1 MINYDI
7 NVRLNKDGIKQ
18 DIEDINKE
26 IEKLQKTEIGIK
38 TVVEQPK
45 NVKPKK
51 KISVNANFIDDK
63 LIDEIKE
70 NLEKGYVDANQKL
83 VSELDDI
90 FDGKKLTQS
99 KADKAM
105 RVLQKA
111 WVREKSDRHGKYD
124 HLLED
129 TIERIED
136 LNDYY
141 YKQDEETYKIIQEMV
156 NSIKTINSKKSIK
169 KGSSLDSFRNF
180 DFSTVSEVKAIS
192 KSKLKEFKKAI
203 ASAKDISDEDIDLIT
218 PEFKTAANDF
228 KTSISGFKN
237 KTKAFTNYFN
247 TMSEL
252 LDEFGSTNITEVG
265 FNGREI
271 TRGTN
276 RNVTISNARKGID
289 FHTHPW
295 KGFDNLAPSKQ
306 DIDHY
311 MGFISDDIRKY
322 NKAFLKEAYIGQKD
336 RLLKFD
342 FSNINWNKISP
353 EKLQS
358 ELVEELAKAYEKNHG
373 IVSRNA
379 RGEVEDW
386 TVLKEYATKTAE
398 DAQNALNKV
407 LSKYG
412 GEARTATRDNFG
424 NFIDDK
430 TGQIWKANEEI
441 NEAIRDSS
449 IKNLDSSEVMSKA
462 ATVISD
468 AADKIYDAAEKL
480 SGKNNTSTVRDVNYD
495 DYGEE
500 NNYDNNNQ
508 GYIEALYLRDN
519 YNKEIEGLKNKLH
532 ETWAEFTSISSD
544 IGKVSKQWYKE
555 TDEKAQNNILK
566 ENSELLGI
574 PQDELMKLIER
585 YNILYN
591 RIKSYDYELA
601 NAINVKKDTTIN
613 GLNYTDL
620 FDYNEVIERINVL
633 SGMLREA
640 SSDQYNELHDQ
651 MVSLISLKKILEAE
665 SLEKQL
671 DIKSIQEEYD
681 SIKYKRDKEGVEN
694 ERRNELLQSRKD
706 ALSSI
711 LNLVKDKDK
720 HAYMFLAFNGPESY
734 KNFDESNKEKY
745 KNSLVTNAEEDPANV
760 VEKMIEAFNTTFF
773 KEINNKVKGA
783 KKIVK
788 PIEDKSVTES
798 NEESQDKVVEAV
810 NKVNETV
817 KEETEKSIESER
829 ASTEKVVDQK
839 VSDDTSNGKVF
850 QDLAETKEATVEAKE
865 ETKVNTSQLEENT
878 KAVENLSEKVVQ
890 TIEQPKPVQTEP
902 VQSEIKTQ
910 EDNSKSLEKN
920 TKAVQKNTKSNTDTK
935 NNLNNK
941 VFYPAAPGAQ
951 YRGTRIIKPE
961 DEHTIKGHGP
971 FISNE
976 KAIAKALQ
984 SVVGEIPNDKL
995 RELRDKYYNTSDEK
1009 ERKELIKKYTHDY
1022 LYDGE
1027 IRKLMSNRSSI
1038 REEFKSMWAE
1048 AQASGEG
1055 EPALYDDFQK
1065 ANAEFKE
1072 VTNTL
1077 RSVVN
1082 TARDNLE
1089 RLVTR
1094 NANEENLERVLTKID
1109 SAIVQIENE
1118 YKRRGKNPEVNEQLK
1133 ELRER
1138 KSWIEQ
1144 AISGADV
1151 KTPLQLE
1158 YEKALEEDQKKL
1170 DELEKKRSSKT
1181 YLRGLKGLEREE
1193 QRKADDEALIELRN
1207 SVNTYTKGIE
1217 EQKKLV
1223 ADFIQSAAKSEVHQT
1238 NDFSTNALDKINHS
1252 IVRTAEQD
1260 IEYLLSQGIYAAKPF
1275 SEKDN
1280 AQQMFEYL
1288 QGEIP
1293 RIRELFK
1300 IAGKSPADS
1309 PVWMNDILGT
1319 LNTLQKFF
1327 DKVNLNKEEQH
1338 TIDTILKNK
1347 GDARRERELQ
1357 GIQEEYTKTSK
1368 YTNTKYYKDT
1378 FKRNTE
1384 ELADLQRRIDAVNAD
1399 MNLIRDKEKEALATI
1414 SNYDARISELNKEKS
1429 LEKNEKRLAEIDK
1442 ELLEI
1447 YEKRN
1452 GKNGQEPLREKYR
1465 IQITEKE
1472 EEYNKLLKDR
1482 NKLEKRT
1489 YKTQNR
1495 LKYLKDRIDIL
1506 NAPRK
1511 ITDDRTSYYNWS
1523 VWGERSKAQNDR
1535 ILAIEKELEA
1545 LYNEKNRNE
1554 PLIEQL
1560 ERRKNSLLLFK
1571 NTVFTDEFDPEKAAK
1586 MLKDN
1591 FDITLN
1597 NVGDIHEM
1605 FDKISEEYD
1614 AKFEEWEQV
1623 EAKARSFLPDEYK
1636 TPQSFA
1642 QRHDVLRAFFGVD
1655 NEDGRKY
1662 LNSIILNSGKDTSEL
1677 SDKEK
1682 RSLLLNALAAPLD
1695 RIRPGMSEKE
1705 KYDMLLHERDYLGV
1719 HRQFRNFK
1727 KDKNAFQSINQHN
1740 PANLIPLEETTN
1752 AQDYYATLSRK
1763 MMSLIERLL
1772 DDAAER
1778 HNIQREYVS
1787 EVDKKGNPTGMYEAY
1802 ENGVKVGVVSY
1813 DDIVSRYKKPE
1824 ESIDPVSAKEL
1835 EVVDNEVKLN
1845 EEHQK
1850 QLKEINEAT
1859 EEEKKKIYD
1868 QIDSIDKQ
1876 IAEQE
1881 ELLKNGGL
1889 ESLANVNESRA
1900 LNTMDS
1906 SAGIDVRKN
1915 ESNYN
1920 ELNNSMKSLLSYIG
1934 IFSEDVDK
1942 ISAEEGYW
1950 KLFDFINMDDDSR
1963 KKILLENSKEEKITL
1978 ATGNEKKLEKVINET
1993 NRAVI
1998 KQAREVMAEY
2008 ENVAAANNVYSNLQE
2023 KAAKAELQ
2031 IIENNKRIEKISDD
2045 LYESIPKKERTKFG
2059 NKEEFAKKLSEAR
2072 KRQGIDENY
2081 QDEYVSRIRTL
2092 KRKDKD
2098 PLLKELGELESSNQ
2112 QLEEFIRKVKNQK
2125 IENIYDYTQSAS
2137 RGRLTVE
2144 PDQSLT
2150 GLSGKEYKK
2159 ALKKKDE
2166 NEVKKLVLS
2175 SLQNTRSVLT
2185 GIDKEYQ
2192 EEKSKTP
2199 EVIQEHIAN
2208 LKAEREQLVATV
2220 DGGFVEINEKANE
2233 QIAKADAH
2241 LEAALEREAER
2252 KKKAAEESVK
2262 IAEEEAEEKKE
2273 VEEESKKETV
2283 RKKKIK
2289 IDEDQE
2295 ASAEGGSSGSGNT
2308 TISGGQIIIQ
2318 NPPYVEIDHTNE
2330 TDVLETDSV
2339 VLNANTVTTNG
2350 EVVNNK
2356 GSDEDHNRRPISH
2369 EEAGAFIATLSN
2381 YIAANG
2387 DRDNKTSG
2395 LLKLRKRALA
2405 FDSKEENRAN
2415 LKEWNDMHDTFENL
2429 KSLMRRNTTQDK
2441 LSDQM
2446 TKLVVKMI
2454 EKNVS
2459 GNKKGLSSNEKK
2471 LSTMLD
2477 NYFRAQ
2483 YPEYNDTPEWNPD
2496 LEEYVFDENKYPDI
2510 TSEDKEKLTKLW
2522 EEADR
2527 KRYEV
2532 QEEIWQQGYAIFA
2545 EQKIKELEEKTGRLK
2560 DIIQKNIDKGMPF
2573 TSEYLDSVNG
2583 TKDNPGTLSNSD
2595 EAISKLNSI
2604 ISGEFTG
2611 NVAEKVLKEV
2621 NGTIDEIE
2629 SQINKASDT
2638 NNHIKDVSTDDIT
2651 KRIEDLKTKMYQAL
2665 RDAAGTD
2672 AEGAVYKYVINDMEP
2687 HINDLEAFK
2696 GLSNRSPQD
2705 YQKYVDRG
2713 NEISNTLKYIK
2724 EVNDMYS
2731 DTLKLRRQI
2740 AEAKFDGDA
2749 DQDYIIGLEKR
2760 LEKLKNSIRHMA
2772 STNGLDM
2779 NFVESLLG
2787 THDEYEDYADQLSRN
2802 LGKMMKNI
2810 RDAMVR
2816 RRAQGFGY
2824 TEAFDEQ
2831 VKSEDKIVKKLIH
2844 DLLTIADAGD
2854 QAGDILRQ
2862 ATNEV
2867 DKLSDIFK
2875 GTQSTYNYTVKGTQ
2889 LSNLLARAR
2898 EVKANTRGFGV
2909 SSEDKDTIARIV
2921 EELEQLQKLAPNAED
2936 EVKGLDKIKFDNF
2949 AIQIDNIK
2957 QKYQELGKYGADM
2970 FTRIG
2975 KSLKAQMSAQIA
2987 RYFSLYD
2994 IIRYVR
3000 TGVNTIKELD
3010 TAMVELRKVT
3020 DGTAKEYE
3028 EFGKTI
3034 RATAVEIAST
3044 NSNLIQSAA
3053 DWARLGYSIKEATEL
3068 AKDAQIFVNVGDG
3081 VDIKGATDMMI
3092 TAMKAF
3098 NIEAEE
3104 ALSIVD
3110 KYNEIGNNYALS
3122 ATDIGDAMQRSASVL
3137 AASNTSFDESIAL
3150 ITAGNEIIQDPEKMG
3165 TALRTVALRIR
3176 GAKSELEEMGE
3187 ETDYVVSSTSKLR
3200 DLIKGYTSIGGKY
3213 EGFDIMED
3221 ENTFKSLA
3229 DIIKGIGEVYDE
3241 MSDIDRTA
3249 MLEKLAGKNRSNAL
3263 AAMLQNYK
3271 QIDNVLK
3278 SIEESE
3284 GSALE
3289 ENEHIVDSVQGRI
3302 TKLQA
3307 AAENFWQTFLDTD
3320 TVKEAITTLTK
3331 FLEVLT
3337 DFIEKNGSETVIG
3350 GGLVSALLYT
3360 SYNKG
3365 YIGNLLELGH
3375 NAKIANSALDGLTVG
3390 TETYTQASRAAAI
3403 ATAKYDAALSK
3414 TTTVLKGIASPM
3426 GVVTLAVTAAAIA
3439 VTHHIKKQ
3447 KEEIETLRRS
3457 AEEFKK
3463 SSKTLD
3469 DYTDEIIKY
3478 QAIINDEKSKTEDV
3492 IKAKEGLDDI
3502 NNQLMSSYENLKGRI
3517 DLANM
3522 SLEETRN
3529 LIESIKLEDI
3539 DKILN
3544 KANIEYNDIAD
3555 RLSDGVDFKDF
3566 NGTLVSW
3573 FMQSSQK
3580 SKAEEFYNDKTE
3592 TIKGSA
3598 FSSIN
3603 ISGSADERYKQLNDA
3618 ATEQRKILENENA
3631 TKDEITQAQLL
3642 LKAIEKAIAE
3652 YDKNFEKYSD
3662 LEFAIAYDRI
3672 NKNYSNNIKKI
3683 NAAYV
3688 AYIANKTD
3696 ETKEALQSSLKDLWN
3711 DAADADKVA
3720 VEKYLDTL
3728 YGAFANIDNW
3738 GFSEALSQ
3746 IYYNENNEAQ
3756 GTIRQYLAKLGQSSS
3771 AKDSN
3776 GNYLWEQDWINAA
3789 TALDSEYGFHGYALD
3804 EFRKLVK
3811 ETGLDAEELAHILT
3825 DLGYTLNNDS
3835 THLEQLI
3842 VNARNDALTK
3852 FGAGFADD
3860 FDKLNIATSGQLDIW
3875 NEIFDA
3881 ANVGSEAIQMYA
3893 LATSGLEKTMDA
3905 SNVLKNME
3913 EQYKPVFD
3921 AMAEAYKAIWT
3932 GKTYNGVDKVTSE
3945 QIESVRSQIEGLNG
3959 KLKEAGAEGF
3969 SDSDINDF
3977 ILTLSTSDILNG
3989 EYATKAQEVQAAFDN
4004 IATVLVDSLN
4014 PALGQASGATA
4025 ELMQKTLTELGVT
4038 NAEAVVFSRL
4048 GYNVETYTKA
4058 KEAAAGTDLDIDADI
4073 SSLEAEDYALIVNSD
4088 ALMQYYTARILA
4100 GNVNIETED
4109 DVASLLNLCNSLGMA
4124 TIGTMNLADAQA
4136 KLAKIMT
4143 LRKQADTAGSFAVR
4157 EALDKQADELAE
4169 ELKNEFKD
4177 ATVNWK
4183 VEPAKFDGN
4192 TNKSSSTSGSDSKQ
4206 KFDWIER
4213 AIKKIQRAIT
4223 NLGKV
4228 ADATYKSWGERLDAL
4243 IGKTEEFN
4251 DEIGQ
4256 FGRGN
4261 IDLYNRPQLW
4271 QEENG
4276 ERWVETVLS
4285 ESFEEDGKFV
4295 LVPTIDWDEL
4305 GNPYEMTSDEALDR
4319 YHNTGEYL
4327 GIFDTLEE
4335 ADDYAERLHLQQEA
4349 IYADYDDFAVGKYK
4363 KLKAE
4368 IALQEQASQAY
4379 MQEANAIGLAA
4390 EYRNKVMN
4398 GMMDI
4403 ETITDETLKEQ
4414 ISDFQEYYDKATDCE
4429 DAIEDLRGEIASI
4442 AQAKFDMIT
4451 KQFEEM
4457 ALAIDHA
4464 ATRIGH
4470 IQSKMS
4476 SEGYFES
4483 SALIEQLLFGDK
4495 EKLSQLEDEARQ
4507 LAASIDEAVANG
4519 DIEYGSEQW
4528 WGMYDSLQNVN
4539 DQIVEMKSSMAD
4551 LNDQLRQMDWDRFDY
4566 VQDSIERL
4574 RTEND
4579 FLVDTLETENQLF
4592 EKVQLMNTDIMVS
4605 NGNWTDAATA
4615 IQGLRVNNLQIL
4627 QKQNEEVADEIKKIN
4642 ADLVNDPNN
4651 KKLLERRNAL
4661 IDQQQNIIKG
4671 ITQEKQ
4677 SIKSLIQEGYET
4689 FLNYLQKSIDKRKEA
4704 LRAEKNLYDYQRTVS
4719 DQTKTIT
4726 DYRKQLAAL
4735 SGGTDSEENR
4745 ARLQQLKDDLT
4756 KAEKDLQ
4763 DTEYER
4769 WLTDQEE
4776 MMDSMYE
4783 SFENLINEK
4792 LDDLEGLIERA
4803 IQQTKDNSDTIA
4815 KTIDKQADEF
4825 IYDLNNTSFG
4835 VNFDARISD
4844 AVTAV
4849 NAVENAINTMIN
4861 AANVNAQN
4869 ELAQLQALAQT
4880 IVTQAQVQAQQAAQV
4895 NANTNNNSGDGGSG
4909 SGINNDGGIQDDGG
4923 KGNIE
4928 KPNPDTSKA
4937 TQTAVLDGLEEELA
4951 TLKQAYSNSKY
4962 YYDQYAKIY
4971 DESKHKDGTPNERAY
4986 MDEIKKKYD
4995 TYKKSVD
5002 VYAQQIKDLEERIRI
5017 IKNGGKFAQ
5026 GGTIGKA
5033 VKSTGEDGIILAR
5046 TGEEVLSLERIKQ
5059 MQGIFKMMQPLAAL
5073 GTNKTISNIG
5083 GTTTVNGMNVSFE
5096 LPNVT
5101 SYEDFVRQAKSD
5113 PTFEKLVQNITIGTA
5128 LGKSKL
5134 SKYSL

>member
-51 KISVNANFIDDK
+51 KVSVNANFIDDDI
-63 LIDEIKE
+63 IDDIKK
-70 NLEKGYVDANQKL
+70 NLSKGYVNAGKKL
-83 VSELDDI
+83 EEELDEI
-90 FDGKKLTQS
+90 FDGKKFTQA
-99 KADKAM
+99 KADKTIK
-105 RVLQKA
+105 VLQKA
-111 WVREKSDRHGKYD
+111 WVREKSARHGEYKD
-124 HLLED
+124 LLKDVLEHVK
-129 TIERIED
+129 E

-141 YKQDEETYKIIQEMV
+141 YEQDNETNEIIQEMV
-156 NSIKTINSKKSIK
+156 TAINTINNKKSIK
-169 KGSSLDSFRNF
+169 TGSSLDSFRNF
-180 DFSTVSEVKAIS
+180 DLSTVSEVKAIS

-203 ASAKDISDEDIDLIT
+203 ASARDISDEDIDLIT

-237 KTKAFTNYFN
+237 KTKAFTNYFD

-252 LDEFGSTNITEVG
+252 LDEFGSTNIAEVG

-295 KGFDNLAPSKQ
+295 KGFDSLAPSKQ

-311 MGFISDDIRKY
+311 MGFISDDIKKY

-342 FSNINWNKISP
+342 FSNIDWNKISP

-373 IVSRNA
+373 VVIRNTK
-379 RGEVEDW
+379 GEVEDW

-398 DAQNALNKV
+398 DAQKALDKV

-412 GEARTATRDNFG
+412 GEARTATRDSFG

-449 IKNLDSSEVMSKA
+449 VKNLDSSEVMSKA
-462 ATVISD
+462 AAVISN
-468 AADKIYDAAEKL
+468 AADKIYDAAERL
-480 SGKNNTSTVRDVNYD
+480 SSKDSTSTVRDVNYD
-495 DYGEE
+495 DDGEE
-500 NNYDNNNQ
+500 NNYNSNNQ
-508 GYIEALYLRDN
+508 DDIEAHYLHDN
-519 YNKEIEGLKNKLH
+519 YNEEIERLKNKIH
-532 ETWAEFTSISSD
+532 ETWTELNSMDSA
-544 IGKVSKQWYKE
+544 IGKVSRRWYKE
-555 TDEKAQNNILK
+555 VDEKEQNNILK

-574 PQDELMKLIER
+574 PQDELMELIKK
-585 YNILYN
+585 YNILSN
-591 RIKSYDYELA
+591 SIKSYDYELE
-601 NAINVKKDTTIN
+601 NAVNVKKNITV
-613 GLNYTDL
+613 GRSNYTDL
-620 FDYNEVIERINVL
+620 FDYNEVIERINIL
-633 SGMLREA
+633 SGMLHEA
-640 SSDQYNELHDQ
+640 SSTNNLDQYNELHDQ

-671 DIKSIQEEYD
+671 DINSIQQEYD
-681 SIKYKRDKEGVEN
+681 SIKHKQNKKGEEN

-711 LNLVKDKDK
+711 LNLVKGKEK
-720 HAYMFLAFNGPESY
+720 SIHTFLAFNGPESY
-734 KNFDESNKEKY
+734 KNFDKNNKEKY
-745 KNSLVTNAEEDPANV
+745 KNSLAINAEEDSADV

-773 KEINNKVKGA
+773 KEISNKVKGV
-783 KKIVK
+783 KKVVK
-788 PIEDKSVTES
+788 PIEDKTTTES
-798 NEESQDKVVEAV
+798 KEESQDKVVEAV
-810 NKVNETV
+810 DKVNETV
-817 KEETEKSIESER
+817 KEETEKSIESEK
-829 ASTEKVVDQK
+829 ASTEKVIDQK
-839 VSDDTSNGKVF
+839 ESDDTSDNKVA
-850 QDLAETKEATVEAKE
+850 QDLVEAKE

-878 KAVENLSEKVVQ
+878 KAVENLSEKAAQ
-890 TIEQPKPVQTEP
+890 TIEQPKPVQPEP
-902 VQSEIKTQ
+902 VQPEVKTQ
-910 EDNSKSLEKN
+910 EDNSKALEEN
-920 TKAVQKNTKSNTDTK
+920 TKAVQENTKSNTDPKIVVARRRKKK
-935 NNLNNK
+935 NEDDLNNK

-976 KAIAKALQ
+976 KAIEKALQ
-984 SVVGEIPNDKL
+984 SVVGEIPADKL
-995 RELRDKYYNTSDEK
+995 RELRAKYYSTSDEN
-1009 ERKELIKKYTHDY
+1009 ERKDLIKKYTHDY

-1027 IRKLMSNRSSI
+1027 IRKLMSDRSSI

-1065 ANAEFKE
+1065 ANAEFEE

-1077 RSVVN
+1077 KSVVN

-1094 NANEENLERVLTKID
+1094 NSKEENLERILTKID

-1118 YKRRGKNPEVNEQLK
+1118 YKSRGKNPEVNEQLK
-1133 ELRER
+1133 VLKER

-1144 AISGADV
+1144 AMSGVDV

-1158 YEKALEEDQKKL
+1158 YEKALKEDKEKL
-1170 DELEKKRSSKT
+1170 KELENKRSSKT
-1181 YLRGLKGLEREE
+1181 YLRGLKGLDREE
-1193 QRKADDEALIELRN
+1193 QRKADENALIELRN
-1207 SVNTYTKGIE
+1207 SVNTYTEGVE
-1217 EQKKLV
+1217 EQRKLV
-1223 ADFIQSAAKSEVHQT
+1223 DDFIRSAEKGETLQIEDKFGISEL
-1238 NDFSTNALDKINHS
+1238 NKANHS
-1252 IVRTAEQD
+1252 IARTAEQE
-1260 IEYLLSQGIYAAKPF
+1260 IEYLLSQGVYAARPF
-1275 SEKDN
+1275 NEKDN

-1288 QGEIP
+1288 ESEMP
-1293 RIRELFK
+1293 RIRQLFE

-1309 PVWMNDILGT
+1309 PVWMNDIVGT
-1319 LNTLQKFF
+1319 FDTLRKFF
-1327 DKVNLNKEEQH
+1327 DKVDLNKEEQH
-1338 TIDTILKNK
+1338 TIDTIFKNK

-1357 GIQEEYTKTSK
+1357 SVQEEYTRTSK
-1368 YTNTKYYKDT
+1368 YANTKRYKDT
-1378 FKRNTE
+1378 FERNTK

-1399 MNLIRDKEKEALATI
+1399 MNLIRDKDKEALATI
-1414 SNYDARISELNKEKS
+1414 SSYDARISELNKEKS
-1429 LEKNEKRLAEIDK
+1429 LEKNEKRLDEINK
-1442 ELLEI
+1442 ELLELH
-1447 YEKRN
+1447 EKRN

-1472 EEYNKLLKDR
+1472 EEYNNLLKER

-1535 ILAIEKELEA
+1535 ILEIEKELEA

-1571 NTVFTDEFDPEKAAK
+1571 NTIFTDEFDPEKAAK

-1605 FDKISEEYD
+1605 FNKISEEYD
-1614 AKFEEWEQV
+1614 AKFKEWENV
-1623 EAKARSFLPDEYK
+1623 EAKAKSFLPDEYK

-1642 QRHDVLRAFFGVD
+1642 QRHDALRAFFGID
-1655 NEDGRKY
+1655 NEKGREY

-1695 RIRPGMSEKE
+1695 RIKPGMSEQE

-1719 HRQFRNFK
+1719 YRHFKIFK

-1763 MMSLIERLL
+1763 IMSLIERLL

-1778 HNIQREYVS
+1778 HNIQREYIS

-1824 ESIDPVSAKEL
+1824 DPIEPVSAKEL

-1850 QLKEINEAT
+1850 QLEEINEAT

-1868 QIDSIDKQ
+1868 QIASIDKQ

-1881 ELLKNGGL
+1881 ELLKKGGL
-1889 ESLANVNESRA
+1889 ESLASVNENRA

-1906 SAGIDVRKN
+1906 SVGINAHKN
-1915 ESNYN
+1915 ESSFN
-1920 ELNNSMKSLLSYIG
+1920 EFNDSMKSLLDYIG
-1934 IFSEDVDK
+1934 IFSENADK
-1942 ISAEEGYW
+1942 ISVEEGYW

-1963 KKILLENSKEEKITL
+1963 KKFLLENSKEEKITS
-1978 ATGNEKKLEKVINET
+1978 AIGNEKKLEKVINET
-1993 NRAVI
+1993 NRAVV
-1998 KQAREVMAEY
+1998 KQAKEVMAEY
-2008 ENVAAANNVYSNLQE
+2008 ENVAAANSVYSDLQE
-2023 KAAKAELQ
+2023 KAAEAELQ
-2031 IIENNKRIEKISDD
+2031 IIENNKKIEKISGD

-2072 KRQGIDENY
+2072 KRQGIDESY
-2081 QDEYVSRIRTL
+2081 QDEYVSRIKTM
-2092 KRKDKD
+2092 KHKDKD

-2137 RGRLTVE
+2137 KGRLTVE
-2144 PDQSLT
+2144 SDQSLT

-2175 SLQNTRSVLT
+2175 SLQNTRSVLA

-2199 EVIQEHIAN
+2199 EIIQEHIAN

-2220 DGGFVEINEKANE
+2220 DGGSVEINEKANE
-2233 QIAKADAH
+2233 QIAKADAN
-2241 LEAALEREAER
+2241 LEAALEREAVR
-2252 KKKAAEESVK
+2252 KKKAAEESVQ

-2283 RKKKIK
+2283 RKKKKIK

-2295 ASAEGGSSGSGNT
+2295 VSAEGGSSGGGNT

-2318 NPPYVEIDHTNE
+2318 NPPYVEIDHTDE

-2339 VLNANTVTTNG
+2339 ILNANTVTTNG
-2350 EVVNNK
+2350 EVVNNN
-2356 GSDEDHNRRPISH
+2356 GSNEDHNRRPISH
-2369 EEAGAFIATLSN
+2369 EEAEAFIATLSN

-2387 DRDNKTSG
+2387 DKDNKTSG

-2405 FDSKEENRAN
+2405 FDSKESNRAD
-2415 LKEWNDMHDTFENL
+2415 LQEWYDMHDTFENL
-2429 KSLMRRNTTQDK
+2429 KSSMRKNTTQDK
-2441 LSDQM
+2441 LNDKM
-2446 TKLVVKMI
+2446 TSLVVKMI

-2483 YPEYNDTPEWNPD
+2483 YPEYNDTPEWDPD
-2496 LEEYVFDENKYPDI
+2496 SEEYIFDEKKYPDI
-2510 TSEDKEKLTKLW
+2510 TSEDKERLTKLW

-2583 TKDNPGTLSNSD
+2583 TEDNPGTLSNSD

-2611 NVAEKVLKEV
+2611 DVAEKVLKEV

-2638 NNHIKDVSTDDIT
+2638 NNHIKDVSTDDIV
-2651 KRIEDLKTKMYQAL
+2651 KRIEDLKTEMYQAL
-2665 RDAAGTD
+2665 RDAAGTNAQD
-2672 AEGAVYKYVINDMEP
+2672 IVYSVSEGMQT
-2687 HINDLEAFK
+2687 HIGELEAFK
-2696 GLSNRSPQD
+2696 NLDNRSPQD
-2705 YQKYVDRG
+2705 YKNYLDKG
-2713 NEISNTLKYIK
+2713 DELSNTLKYIK
-2724 EVNDMYS
+2724 EINNMYEN
-2731 DTLKLRRQI
+2731 TLNLRRRI

-2749 DQDYIIGLEKR
+2749 DQEYIKGLEDQ
-2760 LEKLKNSIRHMA
+2760 LEALKNSIRDVA
-2772 STNGLDM
+2772 KTNGLKGE
-2779 NFVESLLG
+2779 FVEQVLG
-2787 THDEYEDYADQLSRN
+2787 SHDEYEDYANQLSRN
-2802 LGKMMKNI
+2802 LGKMMKDI
-2810 RDAMVR
+2810 RNAMIR
-2816 RRAQGFGY
+2816 RRGQGFGY
-2824 TEAFDEQ
+2824 TEEFDEQ
-2831 VKSEDKIVKKLIH
+2831 VEAEDAVVKQLIH
-2844 DLLTIADAGD
+2844 RLHTIADAGEE
-2854 QAGDILRQ
+2854 AGDILRR
-2862 ATNEV
+2862 ATDEV
-2867 DKLSDIFK
+2867 DTLSSMFK

-2889 LSNLLARAR
+2889 LSDLLSRAE
-2898 EVKANTRGFGV
+2898 EVKSNINRSGV
-2909 SSEDKDTIARIV
+2909 KQEDKDSILKIV
-2921 EELEQLQKLAPNAED
+2921 DHLKQLQHEAPRAED
-2936 EVKGLDKIKFDNF
+2936 EVKSLNKIEYDNL
-2949 AIQIDNIK
+2949 AIQIDKIRR
-2957 QKYQELGKYGADM
+2957 KYQELGNYGANL
-2970 FTRIG
+2970 FTRMG
-2975 KSLKAQMSAQIA
+2975 KSLRAQFSAQFA

-3000 TGVNTIKELD
+3000 TGVNTVKELD

-3020 DGTAKEYE
+3020 DGTNGEYE
-3028 EFGKTI
+3028 KF
-3034 RATAVEIAST
+3034 RDVVRSTAVEIAST

-3053 DWARLGYSIKEATEL
+3053 DWARLGYSIQEATEL

-3098 NIEAEE
+3098 NIEAED

-3200 DLIKGYTSIGGKY
+3200 DLIRGYTSIGGKY

-3289 ENEHIVDSVQGRI
+3289 ENAHIVDSIQGRMTI
-3302 TKLQA
+3302 LQTSG
-3307 AAENFWQTFLDTD
+3307 ENFWQALIDTD
-3320 TVKEAITTLTK
+3320 AVKTTVTALTDLLNVLTK
-3331 FLEVLT
+3331 IVDTVGVTPFLA
-3337 DFIEKNGSETVIG
+3337 FG
-3350 GGLVSALLYT
+3350 GGLGIIGANGGFTGIKDYYNNSRLLKKDKDKILQKRASLLGQRDSIIQENDFLASRENELSQNITSPEDYVEYYKVATERVNKLAESEELLSGIDNELMESQGELDEVSEALSETFDNDLSPALMGLAHT
-3360 SYNKG
+3360 IAISAVTTIISYYIQKYREAQEAARELAAESASANKSLDE
-3365 YIGNLLELGH
+3365 YARRIGEARKVIDDENSSTEDII
-3375 NAKIANSALDGLTVG
+3375 NAKNELVSIQTELNKTYDNYSTAIQDVNNELAEQNQLLIENGLLKARETANKAKGTWNILFGSESEAAEKAFDNQVIGRQFKLTNNPIANILAMKVLEQVMPNGSFEKSNSLLGDFWFKADDYKELQQILKATQSDLNSGKSFNIIDDDLLKSYPILSVFNNNEINDFLSKQGTNTANRIIQYILDEMDENEAKYSDEYILTS
-3390 TETYTQASRAAAI
+3390 QNRAASLH
-3403 ATAKYDAALSK
+3403 YSEYE
-3414 TTTVLKGIASPM
+3414 S
-3426 GVVTLAVTAAAIA
+3426 
-3439 VTHHIKKQ
+3439 
-3447 KEEIETLRRS
+3447 
-3457 AEEFKK
+3457 
-3463 SSKTLD
+3463 
-3469 DYTDEIIKY
+3469 
-3478 QAIINDEKSKTEDV
+3478 
-3492 IKAKEGLDDI
+3492 
-3502 NNQLMSSYENLKGRI
+3502 LMSSY
-3517 DLANM
+3517 
-3522 SLEETRN
+3522 
-3529 LIESIKLEDI
+3529 
-3539 DKILN
+3539 
-3544 KANIEYNDIAD
+3544 Y
-3555 RLSDGVDFKDF
+3555 
-3566 NGTLVSW
+3566 
-3573 FMQSSQK
+3573 
-3580 SKAEEFYNDKTE
+3580 
-3592 TIKGSA
+3592 
-3598 FSSIN
+3598 
-3603 ISGSADERYKQLNDA
+3603 
-3618 ATEQRKILENENA
+3618 
-3631 TKDEITQAQLL
+3631 
-3642 LKAIEKAIAE
+3642 
-3652 YDKNFEKYSD
+3652 
-3662 LEFAIAYDRI
+3662 AYLQ
-3672 NKNYSNNIKKI
+3672 NS
-3683 NAAYV
+3683 
-3688 AYIANKTD
+3688 TD
-3696 ETKEALQSSLKDLWN
+3696 ETESAFKRNLMDLWQIAASEGDAGIQYWLESMFETFTDEINAFKLDEKWEEAGSDKIANIASIINTNRIPKGELLNYLMGGDMSGLSQDQQYWVNALKDIFYENNIGYQEGLERLLSEGLIRDSYALGLDDAIEEIRKDTLDKFGDGFDFDSLKI
-3711 DAADADKVA
+3711 
-3720 VEKYLDTL
+3720 DT
-3728 YGAFANIDNW
+3728 Y
-3738 GFSEALSQ
+3738 
-3746 IYYNENNEAQ
+3746 
-3756 GTIRQYLAKLGQSSS
+3756 
-3771 AKDSN
+3771 
-3776 GNYLWEQDWINAA
+3776 
-3789 TALDSEYGFHGYALD
+3789 
-3804 EFRKLVK
+3804 
-3811 ETGLDAEELAHILT
+3811 EEI
-3825 DLGYTLNNDS
+3825 
-3835 THLEQLI
+3835 
-3842 VNARNDALTK
+3842 
-3852 FGAGFADD
+3852 
-3860 FDKLNIATSGQLDIW
+3860 DIW
-3875 NEIFDA
+3875 KEIYKQVSNA
-3881 ANVGSEAIQMYA
+3881 TEAVKMYS
-3893 LATSGLEKTMDA
+3893 LAVSGLEATVN
-3905 SNVLKNME
+3905 SNDILKNMQ
-3913 EQYKPVFD
+3913 EQYKPAFD
-3921 AMAEAYKAIWT
+3921 ALAESYVEIFT
-3932 GKTYNGVDKVTSE
+3932 NGKFNGIDKITANNLE
-3945 QIESVRSQIEGLNG
+3945 GVRSALETVSD
-3959 KLKEAGAEGF
+3959 KLKEAGMDAIPTDE
-3969 SDSDINDF
+3969 INEF
-3977 ILTLSTSDILNG
+3977 LETLSSSEILDPDQFS
-3989 EYATKAQEVQAAFDN
+3989 EKADEVQAAYNN
-4004 IATVLVDSLN
+4004 IATIIVDSLN
-4014 PALGQASGATA
+4014 PALAQASGETIN
-4025 ELMQKTLTELGVT
+4025 LMKKQLEELGVT
-4038 NAEAVVFSRL
+4038 NAEKVIFSRI
-4048 GYNVETYTKA
+4048 GYTMEQYAAA
-4058 KEAAAGTDLDIDADI
+4058 KEAAASVDLDIDKDI
-4073 SSLEAEDYALIVNSD
+4073 SELEKEDLELIVNNEDLMAYYNGRLQVMSNEINTVDDVKQLVKLAEALGWAEVGCYSLSD
-4088 ALMQYYTARILA
+4088 AMA
-4100 GNVNIETED
+4100 NVNRISQLQEQIGSWMTYMGTEVRD
-4109 DVASLLNLCNSLGMA
+4109 QW
-4124 TIGTMNLADAQA
+4124 QA
-4136 KLAKIMT
+4136 EL
-4143 LRKQADTAGSFAVR
+4143 
-4157 EALDKQADELAE
+4157 DELTSTDAFAKYKAE
-4169 ELKNEFKD
+4169 VD
-4177 ATVNWK
+4177 YATVEVNGEK
-4183 VEPAKFDGN
+4183 NKGQSGN
-4192 TNKSSSTSGSDSKQ
+4192 GSDSKQ

-4213 AIKKIQRAIT
+4213 AIKKIQRAVT

-4228 ADATYKSWGERLDAL
+4228 ADATYRSWGKRLDG
-4243 IGKTEEFN
+4243 ISGKYSKLQ
-4251 DEIGQ
+4251 DEI
-4256 FGRGN
+4256 
-4261 IDLYNRPQLW
+4261 I
-4271 QEENG
+4271 
-4276 ERWVETVLS
+4276 
-4285 ESFEEDGKFV
+4285 
-4295 LVPTIDWDEL
+4295 
-4305 GNPYEMTSDEALDR
+4305 
-4319 YHNTGEYL
+4319 
-4327 GIFDTLEE
+4327 
-4335 ADDYAERLHLQQEA
+4335 LQQ
-4349 IYADYDDFAVGKYK
+4349 
-4363 KLKAE
+4363 
-4368 IALQEQASQAY
+4368 QAAQAY
-4379 MQEANAIGLAA
+4379 MQEADAIGLAE
-4390 EYRNKVMN
+4390 EYKNKVMN

-4403 ETITDETLKEQ
+4403 ETISDETLKEQ

-4429 DAIEDLRGEIASI
+4429 DAVEDLLGEVASL
-4442 AQAKFDMIT
+4442 AQAKFDNIT

-4457 ALAIDHA
+4457 AMAIDHA

-4470 IQSKMS
+4470 IQSKIG

-4483 SALIEQLLFGDK
+4483 STLIEQLLFGDK

-4507 LAASIDEAVANG
+4507 LAASIDEAVSNG

-4539 DQIVEMKSSMAD
+4539 DQIVEMKSNMAD

-4566 VQDSIERL
+4566 IQDSIERL

-4579 FLVDTLETENQLF
+4579 FLIDTLETENQLF

-4605 NGNWTDAATA
+4605 NGNWTETATA

-4627 QKQNEEVADEIKKIN
+4627 EQQNREVADEIMKIN
-4642 ADLVNDPNN
+4642 ADLANDPNN

-4689 FLNYLQKSIDKRKEA
+4689 FLDYLQKSIDKRKEA
-4704 LRAEKNLYDYQRTVS
+4704 LEAQKSLYDYEANIKE
-4719 DQTKTIT
+4719 QTEAIAS
-4726 DYRKQLAAL
+4726 YQKQLTAL
-4735 SGGTDSEENR
+4735 AGDDSEETQ
-4745 ARLQQLKDDLT
+4745 ARLQQLTNDLT
-4756 KAEKDLQ
+4756 KAEEELQ
-4763 DTEYER
+4763 KTEYEQ
-4769 WLTDQEE
+4769 WLSDQEK
-4776 MMDSMYE
+4776 MMDNMYD
-4783 SFENLINEK
+4783 SFENLINIR
-4792 LDDLEGLIERA
+4792 LDDLDGLIERA
-4803 IQQTKDNSDTIA
+4803 IQQTADSSNGISQTIER
-4815 KTIDKQADEF
+4815 QADEF
-4825 IYDLNNTSFG
+4825 IYDLDNTSFG
-4835 VNFDARISD
+4835 LNFDARISD

-4849 NAVENAINTMIN
+4849 NAVEDAINTMIN
-4861 AANVNAQN
+4861 AANINAQN

-4880 IVTQAQVQAQQAAQV
+4880 IVTQAQVQAQQIAQV
-4895 NANTNNNSGDGGSG
+4895 NANINNNGGNSSSTPPVVSTNPITESNTG
-4909 SGINNDGGIQDDGG
+4909 NPTGVGINGLKRGDSDKYAELMTQYSNMM
-4923 KGNIE
+4923 KEAE
-4928 KPNPDTSKA
+4928 KYKNQEVEARKYAENAVAQSGVPASQGVARQSIFNAKYAEALQKTTYYYYLSKA
-4937 TQTAVLDGLEEELA
+4937 EEFKKEA
-4951 TLKQAYSNSKY
+4951 EKFQKAAY
-4962 YYDQYAKIY
+4962 
-4971 DESKHKDGTPNERAY
+4971 
-4986 MDEIKKKYD
+4986 
-4995 TYKKSVD
+4995 
-5002 VYAQQIKDLEERIRI
+5002 
-5017 IKNGGKFAQ
+5017 AQ

>member
-38 TVVEQPK
+38 AVVEQPK
-45 NVKPKK
+45 NIKPKK

-90 FDGKKLTQS
+90 FDGKKLTQA

-111 WVREKSDRHGKYD
+111 WVREKSDKHGKYD
-124 HLLED
+124 HLLENA
-129 TIERIED
+129 IERIED

-180 DFSTVSEVKAIS
+180 DFSTVSDVKAIS

-203 ASAKDISDEDIDLIT
+203 ASAKDISDEDVDFIT

-237 KTKAFTNYFN
+237 KTKAFTNYFD

-252 LDEFGSTNITEVG
+252 LDEFGSTNIAEVG

-295 KGFDNLAPSKQ
+295 KGFDSLAPSKQ

-358 ELVEELAKAYEKNHG
+358 ELIEELAKAYEKNHG
-373 IVSRNA
+373 VVSRNA

-412 GEARTATRDNFG
+412 GEARTATRDNSG

-462 ATVISD
+462 ATVISN
-468 AADKIYDAAEKL
+468 AADKIYDAAEKF
-480 SGKNNTSTVRDVNYD
+480 SGKDNTSTVRDVNYD
-495 DYGEE
+495 DDGEE

-508 GYIEALYLRDN
+508 GYIEGLYLRDN

-532 ETWAEFTSISSD
+532 ETWAEFSSMSSD
-544 IGKVSKQWYKE
+544 IGEVSKQWYKE
-555 TDEKAQNNILK
+555 IDEEAQNNILK

-574 PQDELMKLIER
+574 PQDELMELIKK

-601 NAINVKKDTTIN
+601 NAINVKKDMTID

-620 FDYNEVIERINVL
+620 FDYNEVIERMNVL
-633 SGMLREA
+633 SGMLHEA
-640 SSDQYNELHDQ
+640 SISKNIDQYNELHDQ
-651 MVSLISLKKILEAE
+651 MVSLISLKKILDAE

-681 SIKYKRDKEGVEN
+681 SIKYKRDEEGIEN

-720 HAYMFLAFNGPESY
+720 NSYMFLAFNGPENY
-734 KNFDESNKEKY
+734 KNFDENNKEKY

-773 KEINNKVKGA
+773 KEINNKVKGV

-788 PIEDKSVTES
+788 PSATES
-798 NEESQDKVVEAV
+798 EESQDKVVEAV

-829 ASTEKVVDQK
+829 ASTEKVIDQK
-839 VSDDTSNGKVF
+839 TSDDTSDSKVI
-850 QDLAETKEATVEAKE
+850 QDLAETKEATVEAKD

-878 KAVENLSEKVVQ
+878 KAVENLSEKVAQ
-890 TIEQPKPVQTEP
+890 TIEQPKPVQTES
-902 VQSEIKTQ
+902 VQPEIKTQ
-910 EDNSKSLEKN
+910 EDNSKSLEEN
-920 TKAVQKNTKSNTDTK
+920 TKAVKENTKSNTDSK
-935 NNLNNK
+935 DDLNNK

-951 YRGTRIIKPE
+951 YRGTRIIRPE
-961 DEHTIKGHGP
+961 GEHTIKGHEP

-976 KAIAKALQ
+976 KAIEKALQ
-984 SVVGEIPNDKL
+984 G
-995 RELRDKYYNTSDEK
+995 
-1009 ERKELIKKYTHDY
+1009 
-1022 LYDGE
+1022 
-1027 IRKLMSNRSSI
+1027 SS
-1038 REEFKSMWAE
+1038 
-1048 AQASGEG
+1048 EG
-1055 EPALYDDFQK
+1055 
-1065 ANAEFKE
+1065 
-1072 VTNTL
+1072 
-1077 RSVVN
+1077 
-1082 TARDNLE
+1082 
-1089 RLVTR
+1089 LVTR
-1094 NANEENLERVLTKID
+1094 NNKEENLERVLNKIN

-1118 YKRRGKNPEVNEQLK
+1118 YKSRGKNPEVNEQLK
-1133 ELRER
+1133 DLRER

-1144 AISGADV
+1144 AINGADV

-1170 DELEKKRSSKT
+1170 EELEKKRSSKT

-1193 QRKADDEALIELRN
+1193 QIKADDEVLIELRN
-1207 SVNTYTKGIE
+1207 SINMYTKGIE
-1217 EQKKLV
+1217 EQKQLV

-1238 NDFSTNALDKINHS
+1238 NDFSTNALNKINHS

-1275 SEKDN
+1275 NEKDN
-1280 AQQMFEYL
+1280 AQQMLEYL
-1288 QGEIP
+1288 EGEIP

-1300 IAGKSPADS
+1300 IAGKSPENS

-1319 LNTLQKFF
+1319 LNTLKKYF

-1357 GIQEEYTKTSK
+1357 DLQEEYTKTSK
-1368 YTNTKYYKDT
+1368 YANTKKYKDT
-1378 FKRNTE
+1378 FERNTK

-1414 SNYDARISELNKEKS
+1414 SSYDARINELNKEKS
-1429 LEKNEKRLAEIDK
+1429 LEKNEKRLDEIDK
-1442 ELLEI
+1442 ELLDL

-1465 IQITEKE
+1465 IQITESE

-1506 NAPRK
+1506 SAPRK

-1523 VWGERSKAQNDR
+1523 VWGDRSNAQNDR

-1545 LYNEKNRNE
+1545 LYNEQNRNE

-1571 NTVFTDEFDPEKAAK
+1571 NTIFTDEFNPEKAAK

-1591 FDITLN
+1591 FNITLN

-1605 FDKISEEYD
+1605 FNKISEEYD

-1623 EAKARSFLPDEYK
+1623 EAKTRSFLPDEYK

-1655 NEDGRKY
+1655 NENGREY
-1662 LNSIILNSGKDTSEL
+1662 LNSIILNSGKDISNL

-1682 RSLLLNALAAPLD
+1682 SSLLLNALAAPLD
-1695 RIRPGMSEKE
+1695 RIKPGMSDKE

-1719 HRQFRNFK
+1719 YRQFRNFK

-1778 HNIQREYVS
+1778 HNVQREYVS
-1787 EVDKKGNPTGMYEAY
+1787 EVDKKGSPTGMYEAY

-1813 DDIVSRYKKPE
+1813 DDIVNRYKKPE
-1824 ESIDPVSAKEL
+1824 EPIDPVTAKEL
-1835 EVVDNEVKLN
+1835 EAVDNEVKLN

-1889 ESLANVNESRA
+1889 ESLANVSESRA
-1900 LNTMDS
+1900 LNTIDS
-1906 SAGIDVRKN
+1906 STGIDVRKN
-1915 ESNYN
+1915 ESSYN

-1934 IFSEDVDK
+1934 IFSENVDN

-1963 KKILLENSKEEKITL
+1963 RKILLENSKEEKITS
-1978 ATGNEKKLEKVINET
+1978 AIGNEKKLEKVIDET
-1993 NRAVI
+1993 NRAII
-1998 KQAREVMAEY
+1998 KQAKEVMAEY

-2023 KAAKAELQ
+2023 KAAEAELQ
-2031 IIENNKRIEKISDD
+2031 IIENNKKIEKISDD

-2059 NKEEFAKKLSEAR
+2059 NKEEFAKQLSEAR
-2072 KRQGIDENY
+2072 KRQGIDESY
-2081 QDEYVSRIRTL
+2081 QDEYVSKIRTM
-2092 KRKDKD
+2092 KHKDKD

-2262 IAEEEAEEKKE
+2262 TAEEEAEEKNK

-2289 IDEDQE
+2289 KE
-2295 ASAEGGSSGSGNT
+2295 AGAEGGSAGGGNT
-2308 TISGGQIIIQ
+2308 AISGGQIIIQ

-2350 EVVNNK
+2350 EVLNNN
-2356 GSDEDHNRRPISH
+2356 GINEDHNRHPISH

-2405 FDSKEENRAN
+2405 FDATEENRAN

-2459 GNKKGLSSNEKK
+2459 GNKKGLSSNENK

-2483 YPEYNDTPEWNPD
+2483 YPEYNDTPEWD
-2496 LEEYVFDENKYPDI
+2496 FDSEEYVFDENKYPDI
-2510 TSEDKEKLTKLW
+2510 TSEDKERLTKLW

-2545 EQKIKELEEKTGRLK
+2545 EQKLKELEEKTGRLK

-2583 TKDNPGTLSNSD
+2583 TTDNPGTLSNSD

-2672 AEGAVYKYVINDMEP
+2672 SEDAVYKYVINDMEP
-2687 HINDLEAFK
+2687 HINNLEAFK

-2705 YQKYVDRG
+2705 YQKYVNRG
-2713 NEISNTLKYIK
+2713 DEISNTLKYIK

-2749 DQDYIIGLEKR
+2749 DKDYIIGLEKR

-2772 STNGLDM
+2772 STNRLDM

-2787 THDEYEDYADQLSRN
+2787 THDEYEDYANQLSRN

-2898 EVKANTRGFGV
+2898 EVKTNTRGFGV

-2921 EELEQLQKLAPNAED
+2921 EELEQLQKLAPKAED

-2957 QKYQELGKYGADM
+2957 QKYQELGKYGANM

-3337 DFIEKNGSETVIG
+3337 EFIEKNGSETVIG

-3365 YIGNLLELGH
+3365 YIGNLLELGR

-3426 GVVTLAVTAAAIA
+3426 GVAALAVTAVTIA

-3544 KANIEYNDIAD
+3544 KANVEYNDIAD

-3573 FMQSSQK
+3573 LRQSSQQ

-3603 ISGSADERYKQLNDA
+3603 ISGTADERYKQLNDA

-3672 NKNYSNNIKKI
+3672 NRNYSDNIKEI
-3683 NAAYV
+3683 NAAYE

-3696 ETKEALQSSLKDLWN
+3696 ETKEALQLSLKDLWD

-3756 GTIRQYLAKLGQSSS
+3756 GTVRQYLAKLGQSAS
-3771 AKDSN
+3771 AKDLN
-3776 GNYLWEQDWINAA
+3776 GSYLWEQDWIDAA
-3789 TALDSEYGFHGYALD
+3789 TALDSEYSFHGYALD

-3811 ETGLDAEELAHILT
+3811 ETGLDAEELVHILT

-3842 VNARNDALTK
+3842 TNARNDALTK
-3852 FGAGFADD
+3852 FGAEFADD
-3860 FDKLNIATSGQLDIW
+3860 FDKLNISTSGQLDIW

-3945 QIESVRSQIEGLNG
+3945 QIESVRSQIEGLND

-3969 SDSDINDF
+3969 SSSDVNDF

-3989 EYATKAQEVQAAFDN
+3989 EYATKAEEVQAAFDN
-4004 IATVLVDSLN
+4004 IATVLVDTLN
-4014 PALGQASGATA
+4014 PAIGQASGATA
-4025 ELMQKTLTELGVT
+4025 ELMQKTLSELGVT
-4038 NAEAVVFSRL
+4038 NAEEVVLSRL
-4048 GYNVETYTKA
+4048 GYTTETYAKA
-4058 KEAAAGTDLDIDADI
+4058 KEAAADTDLDIEADI
-4073 SSLEAEDYALIVNSD
+4073 SSLEAEDYALIASND
-4088 ALMQYYTARILA
+4088 ALLQYYTARILA

-4109 DVASLLNLCNSLGMA
+4109 DVASLLNLCKSLGLA

-4157 EALDKQADELAE
+4157 EALDKQADELSE
-4169 ELKNEFKD
+4169 ELKNNLKD
-4177 ATVNWK
+4177 ATVKW
-4183 VEPAKFDGN
+4183 EPVSVDFDGN
-4192 TNKSSSTSGSDSKQ
+4192 KNKSSSTSGSDSKQ

-4213 AIKKIQRAIT
+4213 AIKKIQRAVT

-4228 ADATYKSWGERLDAL
+4228 ADATYKKWEERLGGVT
-4243 IGKTEEFN
+4243 GKYEK
-4251 DEIGQ
+4251 
-4256 FGRGN
+4256 
-4261 IDLYNRPQLW
+4261 L
-4271 QEENG
+4271 QEEI
-4276 ERWVETVLS
+4276 L
-4285 ESFEEDGKFV
+4285 
-4295 LVPTIDWDEL
+4295 
-4305 GNPYEMTSDEALDR
+4305 
-4319 YHNTGEYL
+4319 
-4327 GIFDTLEE
+4327 
-4335 ADDYAERLHLQQEA
+4335 LQQQA
-4349 IYADYDDFAVGKYK
+4349 AD
-4363 KLKAE
+4363 
-4368 IALQEQASQAY
+4368 AY
-4379 MQEANAIGLAA
+4379 MQEAYAIGLDPV
-4390 EYRNKVMN
+4390 YMDKVMN
-4398 GMMDI
+4398 GLMDI

-4414 ISDFQEYYDKATDCE
+4414 ISDFQELYLNMQPY
-4429 DAIEDLRGEIASI
+4429 
-4442 AQAKFDMIT
+4442 
-4451 KQFEEM
+4451 
-4457 ALAIDHA
+4457 
-4464 ATRIGH
+4464 
-4470 IQSKMS
+4470 
-4476 SEGYFES
+4476 
-4483 SALIEQLLFGDK
+4483 LIMVWKIILTAGNPQ
-4495 EKLSQLEDEARQ
+4495 RQ
-4507 LAASIDEAVANG
+4507 LHYN
-4519 DIEYGSEQW
+4519 
-4528 WGMYDSLQNVN
+4528 MT
-4539 DQIVEMKSSMAD
+4539 MK
-4551 LNDQLRQMDWDRFDY
+4551 
-4566 VQDSIERL
+4566 
-4574 RTEND
+4574 
-4579 FLVDTLETENQLF
+4579 
-4592 EKVQLMNTDIMVS
+4592 
-4605 NGNWTDAATA
+4605 
-4615 IQGLRVNNLQIL
+4615 
-4627 QKQNEEVADEIKKIN
+4627 
-4642 ADLVNDPNN
+4642 
-4651 KKLLERRNAL
+4651 
-4661 IDQQQNIIKG
+4661 
-4671 ITQEKQ
+4671 
-4677 SIKSLIQEGYET
+4677 
-4689 FLNYLQKSIDKRKEA
+4689 
-4704 LRAEKNLYDYQRTVS
+4704 
-4719 DQTKTIT
+4719 
-4726 DYRKQLAAL
+4726 
-4735 SGGTDSEENR
+4735 
-4745 ARLQQLKDDLT
+4745 
-4756 KAEKDLQ
+4756 
-4763 DTEYER
+4763 
-4769 WLTDQEE
+4769 
-4776 MMDSMYE
+4776 
-4783 SFENLINEK
+4783 
-4792 LDDLEGLIERA
+4792 
-4803 IQQTKDNSDTIA
+4803 
-4815 KTIDKQADEF
+4815 
-4825 IYDLNNTSFG
+4825 
-4835 VNFDARISD
+4835 
-4844 AVTAV
+4844 
-4849 NAVENAINTMIN
+4849 
-4861 AANVNAQN
+4861 
-4869 ELAQLQALAQT
+4869 
-4880 IVTQAQVQAQQAAQV
+4880 
-4895 NANTNNNSGDGGSG
+4895 
-4909 SGINNDGGIQDDGG
+4909 
-4923 KGNIE
+4923 
-4928 KPNPDTSKA
+4928 
-4937 TQTAVLDGLEEELA
+4937 
-4951 TLKQAYSNSKY
+4951 
-4962 YYDQYAKIY
+4962 YAW
-4971 DESKHKDGTPNERAY
+4971 
-4986 MDEIKKKYD
+4986 
-4995 TYKKSVD
+4995 V
-5002 VYAQQIKDLEERIRI
+5002 
-5017 IKNGGKFAQ
+5017 
-5026 GGTIGKA
+5026 
-5033 VKSTGEDGIILAR
+5033 
-5046 TGEEVLSLERIKQ
+5046 
-5059 MQGIFKMMQPLAAL
+5059 
-5073 GTNKTISNIG
+5073 
-5083 GTTTVNGMNVSFE
+5083 
-5096 LPNVT
+5096 
-5101 SYEDFVRQAKSD
+5101 
-5113 PTFEKLVQNITIGTA
+5113 
-5128 LGKSKL
+5128 
-5134 SKYSL
+5134 

>member
-124 HLLED
+124 HLLENA
-129 TIERIED
+129 IERIED

-156 NSIKTINSKKSIK
+156 NSIKTINSKKNIK

-180 DFSTVSEVKAIS
+180 DLSTVSEVKAIS

-228 KTSISGFKN
+228 KISISGFKN

-252 LDEFGSTNITEVG
+252 LDEFGSTDIAEVG

-295 KGFDNLAPSKQ
+295 KGFDSLAPSKQ

-342 FSNINWNKISP
+342 FSNIDWNKISP

-373 IVSRNA
+373 VVSRNA

-412 GEARTATRDNFG
+412 GEARTATRDNSG

-468 AADKIYDAAEKL
+468 AADKIYDAAEKF
-480 SGKNNTSTVRDVNYD
+480 SGKDSTSTVRDINYD
-495 DYGEE
+495 DDGEE
-500 NNYDNNNQ
+500 NNYNNNQ
-508 GYIEALYLRDN
+508 GYIEGLYLRDN
-519 YNKEIEGLKNKLH
+519 YNKEIEELKNKLH
-532 ETWAEFTSISSD
+532 ETWAEFSSMSSD
-544 IGKVSKQWYKE
+544 IGEVSKQWYKE
-555 TDEKAQNNILK
+555 KDEEAQNNILK

-574 PQDELMKLIER
+574 PQDELMKLIEK

-591 RIKSYDYELA
+591 RIKSYDYELS
-601 NAINVKKDTTIN
+601 NAISVKKDMTID
-613 GLNYTDL
+613 GLSYTDL

-651 MVSLISLKKILEAE
+651 MVSLISLKKILDAE
-665 SLEKQL
+665 QLEKQL
-671 DIKSIQEEYD
+671 DIKSIQAEYD
-681 SIKYKRDKEGVEN
+681 SIKYKRDREGVEN
-694 ERRNELLQSRKD
+694 ERRNELLQTRKD

-720 HAYMFLAFNGPESY
+720 NAYMFLAFNGPESY
-734 KNFDESNKEKY
+734 KNFDENNKEKY
-745 KNSLVTNAEEDPANV
+745 KNSLTTNAEENSNV

-773 KEINNKVKGA
+773 KEINNKVKGT

-788 PIEDKSVTES
+788 PIEDKSTTKS
-798 NEESQDKVVEAV
+798 EESQDKVVEAV

-817 KEETEKSIESER
+817 KEETEKSIESEK
-829 ASTEKVVDQK
+829 ASTEKVIDQK
-839 VSDDTSNGKVF
+839 TSDDTSDSKVL
-850 QDLAETKEATVEAKE
+850 QDLAETKEATVEAKD

-878 KAVENLSEKVVQ
+878 KAVENLSEKVAQ

-910 EDNSKSLEKN
+910 EDNSKSLEEN
-920 TKAVQKNTKSNTDTK
+920 TKAVQENTKSNTDTK
-935 NNLNNK
+935 DDLNNK
-941 VFYPAAPGAQ
+941 VFYPAATGSQ
-951 YRGTRIIKPE
+951 YRGTRIIRPE
-961 DEHTIKGHGP
+961 GEHTIKGHEP

-976 KAIAKALQ
+976 KAIEKALQ
-984 SVVGEIPNDKL
+984 G
-995 RELRDKYYNTSDEK
+995 
-1009 ERKELIKKYTHDY
+1009 
-1022 LYDGE
+1022 
-1027 IRKLMSNRSSI
+1027 SS
-1038 REEFKSMWAE
+1038 
-1048 AQASGEG
+1048 EG
-1055 EPALYDDFQK
+1055 LA
-1065 ANAEFKE
+1065 
-1072 VTNTL
+1072 TL
-1077 RSVVN
+1077 N
-1082 TARDNLE
+1082 NK
-1089 RLVTR
+1089 
-1094 NANEENLERVLTKID
+1094 EENLEKVLNKIN

-1118 YKRRGKNPEVNEQLK
+1118 YKSRGKNPEVNEQLK
-1133 ELRER
+1133 DLRER

-1144 AISGADV
+1144 AINGVDV

-1170 DELEKKRSSKT
+1170 EELEKKRSNKT

-1193 QRKADDEALIELRN
+1193 RIKADDEVLIELRN
-1207 SVNTYTKGIE
+1207 SINMYTKGIE
-1217 EQKKLV
+1217 EQRQLV
-1223 ADFIQSAAKSEVHQT
+1223 DDFIQSAAKSEVHQT
-1238 NDFSTNALDKINHS
+1238 NDFSTNALNKINHS

-1260 IEYLLSQGIYAAKPF
+1260 IEHLLSQGIYAAKPF
-1275 SEKDN
+1275 NEKDN
-1280 AQQMFEYL
+1280 AQQMLEYL
-1288 QGEIP
+1288 EGEIP

-1300 IAGKSPADS
+1300 IAGKSPENS

-1319 LNTLQKFF
+1319 LNTLKKYF

-1357 GIQEEYTKTSK
+1357 DLQEEYTKTSK
-1368 YTNTKYYKDT
+1368 YANTKKYKDT
-1378 FKRNTE
+1378 FERNTE
-1384 ELADLQRRIDAVNAD
+1384 ELANLQRRIDAVNAD

-1414 SNYDARISELNKEKS
+1414 SNYDARINELNKEKS
-1429 LEKNEKRLAEIDK
+1429 LEKNEKRLDEIDK
-1442 ELLEI
+1442 ELLDL

-1465 IQITEKE
+1465 IQITESE

-1489 YKTQNR
+1489 YKTQDR

-1523 VWGERSKAQNDR
+1523 VWGDRSNAQNDR

-1545 LYNEKNRNE
+1545 LYNEQNRNE

-1571 NTVFTDEFDPEKAAK
+1571 NTIFTDEFNPEKAAK

-1591 FDITLN
+1591 FNITLN

-1605 FDKISEEYD
+1605 FNKISEEYD

-1623 EAKARSFLPDEYK
+1623 EAKTRSFLPDEYK

-1655 NEDGRKY
+1655 NENGREY
-1662 LNSIILNSGKDTSEL
+1662 LNSIILNSGKDISNL

-1682 RSLLLNALAAPLD
+1682 SSLLLNALAAPLD
-1695 RIRPGMSEKE
+1695 RIKPGMSEKE

-1719 HRQFRNFK
+1719 YRQFRNFK

-1778 HNIQREYVS
+1778 HNVQREYVS
-1787 EVDKKGNPTGMYEAY
+1787 EVDKKGSPTGMYEAY

-1824 ESIDPVSAKEL
+1824 ESIDPVTAKEL
-1835 EVVDNEVKLN
+1835 EAVDNEVKLN

-1889 ESLANVNESRA
+1889 ESLANVSESRA
-1900 LNTMDS
+1900 LNTIDS
-1906 SAGIDVRKN
+1906 STGIDVRKD
-1915 ESNYN
+1915 ESSYN

-1934 IFSEDVDK
+1934 IFSENVDN

-1963 KKILLENSKEEKITL
+1963 RKILLENSKEEKITS
-1978 ATGNEKKLEKVINET
+1978 AIGNDKKLEKVIDET

-1998 KQAREVMAEY
+1998 KQAKEVMAEY
-2008 ENVAAANNVYSNLQE
+2008 ENVATANNVYSNLQE
-2023 KAAKAELQ
+2023 KAAEAELQ

-2059 NKEEFAKKLSEAR
+2059 NKEEFTKQLSEAR

-2081 QDEYVSRIRTL
+2081 QDEYISRIRTL

-2262 IAEEEAEEKKE
+2262 IAEEEAEEKNK

-2289 IDEDQE
+2289 KE
-2295 ASAEGGSSGSGNT
+2295 AGAEGGSAGGGNT

-2350 EVVNNK
+2350 EVVNNN

-2405 FDSKEENRAN
+2405 FDATEENRAN
-2415 LKEWNDMHDTFENL
+2415 LKEWSDMHDTFENL

-2459 GNKKGLSSNEKK
+2459 GNKKGLSSNENK

-2483 YPEYNDTPEWNPD
+2483 YPEYNDIPEWD
-2496 LEEYVFDENKYPDI
+2496 FDSEEYVFDENKYPDI
-2510 TSEDKEKLTKLW
+2510 TSEDKERLTKLW

-2545 EQKIKELEEKTGRLK
+2545 EQKLKELEEKTGRLK

-2583 TKDNPGTLSNSD
+2583 TTDSPGTLSNSD

-2672 AEGAVYKYVINDMEP
+2672 AEDAVYKYVTNDMEP

-2705 YQKYVDRG
+2705 YQKYVNRG
-2713 NEISNTLKYIK
+2713 DEISNTLKYIK

-2779 NFVESLLG
+2779 NFIESLLG
-2787 THDEYEDYADQLSRN
+2787 THDEYEDYANQLSRN

-2898 EVKANTRGFGV
+2898 EVKTNTRGFGV

-3044 NSNLIQSAA
+3044 NSNLIQSTA

-3337 DFIEKNGSETVIG
+3337 DFIEKNGSGTIIG

-3365 YIGNLLELGH
+3365 YIGNLLELGR

-3390 TETYTQASRAAAI
+3390 TETYTQASRAAAV

-3426 GVVTLAVTAAAIA
+3426 GVAALAVAAVTIA

-3544 KANIEYNDIAD
+3544 KANVEYNDIAD

-3573 FMQSSQK
+3573 LRQSSQQ

-3672 NKNYSNNIKKI
+3672 NKNYSDNIKEI
-3683 NAAYV
+3683 NAAYE

-3696 ETKEALQSSLKDLWN
+3696 ETKEALQSSLKDLW
-3711 DAADADKVA
+3711 DGAADADKVA

-3756 GTIRQYLAKLGQSSS
+3756 GTIRQYLAKLGQSES

-3776 GNYLWEQDWINAA
+3776 GSYLWEQDWINAA

-3842 VNARNDALTK
+3842 ANARNDALTK

-3945 QIESVRSQIEGLNG
+3945 QIESVRSQIEGLND

-3969 SDSDINDF
+3969 SSSDINDF

-3989 EYATKAQEVQAAFDN
+3989 EYATKAEEVQAAFDN
-4004 IATVLVDSLN
+4004 IATVLVDTLN
-4014 PALGQASGATA
+4014 PAIGQASGATA
-4025 ELMQKTLTELGVT
+4025 ELMQKTLSELGVT
-4038 NAEAVVFSRL
+4038 NAEEVVLSRL
-4048 GYNVETYTKA
+4048 GYTTETYAKA
-4058 KEAAAGTDLDIDADI
+4058 KEAAADTDLDIEADI
-4073 SSLEAEDYALIVNSD
+4073 SSLEAEDYALIASND
-4088 ALMQYYTARILA
+4088 ALLQYYTARILA

-4109 DVASLLNLCNSLGMA
+4109 DVASLLNLCKSLGLA

-4157 EALDKQADELAE
+4157 EALDKQADELSE
-4169 ELKNEFKD
+4169 ELKNNLKD
-4177 ATVNWK
+4177 ATVKW
-4183 VEPAKFDGN
+4183 EPVSVDFDGN
-4192 TNKSSSTSGSDSKQ
+4192 KNKSSSTSGSDSKQ

-4213 AIKKIQRAIT
+4213 AIKKIQRAVT

-4256 FGRGN
+4256 FGAGN

-4368 IALQEQASQAY
+4368 IALQEQAAQAY

-4457 ALAIDHA
+4457 AFAIDHA

-4470 IQSKMS
+4470 IQSKIS

-4495 EKLSQLEDEARQ
+4495 EKLGQLEDEARQ

-4528 WGMYDSLQNVN
+4528 WEMYDSLQNVN
-4539 DQIVEMKSSMAD
+4539 DQIVEMKSNMAD
-4551 LNDQLRQMDWDRFDY
+4551 LNDQLRQMEWDRFDY

-4642 ADLVNDPNN
+4642 EDLANDPNN
-4651 KKLLERRNAL
+4651 KKLLERRNTL
-4661 IDQQQNIIKG
+4661 IDQQQDIIKG

-4689 FLNYLQKSIDKRKEA
+4689 FLDYLQKSIDKRKEA
-4704 LRAEKNLYDYQRTVS
+4704 LNAEKSLYDYERNVA
-4719 DQTKTIT
+4719 DQTKAIA

-4735 SGGTDSEENR
+4735 GGDDSEENR
-4745 ARLQQLKDDLT
+4745 ARMQQLRDDLT

-4769 WLTDQEE
+4769 WLSDQEE

-4783 SFENLINEK
+4783 SFENLINER
-4792 LDDLEGLIERA
+4792 LDDLDGLIERA
-4803 IQQTKDNSDTIA
+4803 IQQTADSSGTIA
-4815 KTIDKQADEF
+4815 QTIQEQADEF
-4825 IYDLNNTSFG
+4825 IYDLDNTSFG

-4849 NAVENAINTMIN
+4849 NAVENAINTMIS

-4895 NANTNNNSGDGGSG
+4895 NVNTNNNGGGSG
-4909 SGINNDGGIQDDGG
+4909 SGGSGTNNLGGDDGG
-4923 KGNIE
+4923 KGNTE

-4962 YYDQYAKIY
+4962 YYDQYAKTYNEKY
-4971 DESKHKDGTPNERAY
+4971 DESKHRNGTPNERAY

-4995 TYKKSVD
+4995 AYKKSVD

-5101 SYEDFVRQAKSD
+5101 SYEDFIRQAKND
-5113 PTFEKLVQNITIGTA
+5113 PSFEKLVQNMTIGTA

-5134 SKYSL
+5134 SKYS

>member
-169 KGSSLDSFRNF
+169 KGSPLDSFRNF

-252 LDEFGSTNITEVG
+252 LDEFGSTDIVEVG

-295 KGFDNLAPSKQ
+295 KGFDSLAPSKQ

-342 FSNINWNKISP
+342 FSNIDWNKISP

-373 IVSRNA
+373 VVSRNA

-412 GEARTATRDNFG
+412 GEARTATRDNSG

-468 AADKIYDAAEKL
+468 AADKIYDAAEKF
-480 SGKNNTSTVRDVNYD
+480 SGKDNTSTVRDVNYD
-495 DYGEE
+495 DDEEE
-500 NNYDNNNQ
+500 NNYNNNQ
-508 GYIEALYLRDN
+508 GYIQGLYLRDN
-519 YNKEIEGLKNKLH
+519 YNKEIEELKNKLR
-532 ETWAEFTSISSD
+532 ETWAEFSSMSSD
-544 IGKVSKQWYKE
+544 IGKVSQQWYKE
-555 TDEKAQNNILK
+555 KDEEAQKNILK

-574 PQDELMKLIER
+574 PQDELMKLIEKH
-585 YNILYN
+585 NTLYH

-601 NAINVKKDTTIN
+601 NAISVKKEMTIN
-613 GLNYTDL
+613 GSSYSDL
-620 FDYNEVIERINVL
+620 FDYNEVIERMNVL
-633 SGMLREA
+633 SGMAREA

-651 MVSLISLKKILEAE
+651 MVSLISLKRILEAE
-665 SLEKQL
+665 QLEKQL
-671 DIKSIQEEYD
+671 DIESIQAEYD
-681 SIKYKRDKEGVEN
+681 SIKRKRDKEGVEN
-694 ERRNELLQSRKD
+694 ERRNELLHTRKD

-711 LNLVKDKDK
+711 LDYVKDKDK
-720 HAYMFLAFNGPESY
+720 NIHMFLAFNGPESY

-745 KNSLVTNAEEDPANV
+745 KDSLTTNPEENFNVAEQ
-760 VEKMIEAFNTTFF
+760 MIEAFNTTFF
-773 KEINNKVKGA
+773 KEINNKVKGV
-783 KKIVK
+783 KKTVK
-788 PIEDKSVTES
+788 PIENES
-798 NEESQDKVVEAV
+798 TAEPKEESQDKVVEAV

-817 KEETEKSIESER
+817 KEETEKSIESEKT
-829 ASTEKVVDQK
+829 STEKVVDQK
-839 VSDDTSNGKVF
+839 TSDDTSDSKVL
-850 QDLAETKEATVEAKE
+850 QDLAETKEATVEAKD

-878 KAVENLSEKVVQ
+878 KAVENLSEKVAQ
-890 TIEQPKPVQTEP
+890 TIEQPKPVQTES
-902 VQSEIKTQ
+902 VQPEIKTQ
-910 EDNSKSLEKN
+910 EDNSKSLEEN
-920 TKAVQKNTKSNTDTK
+920 TKAVQENTKSNTDTK
-935 NNLNNK
+935 DDLNNK
-941 VFYPAAPGAQ
+941 VFYPAAAGSQ
-951 YRGTRIIKPE
+951 YRGTRIIRPE
-961 DEHTIKGHGP
+961 GEHTIKGHEP

-976 KAIAKALQ
+976 KAIEKALQ
-984 SVVGEIPNDKL
+984 G
-995 RELRDKYYNTSDEK
+995 
-1009 ERKELIKKYTHDY
+1009 
-1022 LYDGE
+1022 
-1027 IRKLMSNRSSI
+1027 SS
-1038 REEFKSMWAE
+1038 
-1048 AQASGEG
+1048 EG
-1055 EPALYDDFQK
+1055 L
-1065 ANAEFKE
+1065 
-1072 VTNTL
+1072 TTL
-1077 RSVVN
+1077 N
-1082 TARDNLE
+1082 NK
-1089 RLVTR
+1089 
-1094 NANEENLERVLTKID
+1094 EENLEKVLNKIN

-1118 YKRRGKNPEVNEQLK
+1118 YKSRGKNPEVNEQLK
-1133 ELRER
+1133 DLRER

-1144 AISGADV
+1144 AINGVDV

-1170 DELEKKRSSKT
+1170 EELEKKRSSKT

-1193 QRKADDEALIELRN
+1193 RIKADDEVLIELRN
-1207 SVNTYTKGIE
+1207 SINMYTKGIE
-1217 EQKKLV
+1217 EQRQLV
-1223 ADFIQSAAKSEVHQT
+1223 DDFIQSAAKSEVHQT
-1238 NDFSTNALDKINHS
+1238 NDFSTNALNKINHS

-1260 IEYLLSQGIYAAKPF
+1260 IERLLSQGIYAAKPF
-1275 SEKDN
+1275 NEKDN
-1280 AQQMFEYL
+1280 AQQMLEYL
-1288 QGEIP
+1288 EGEIP

-1300 IAGKSPADS
+1300 IAGKSPENS

-1319 LNTLQKFF
+1319 LNTLKKYF

-1357 GIQEEYTKTSK
+1357 DLQEEYTKTSK
-1368 YTNTKYYKDT
+1368 YANTKKYKDT
-1378 FKRNTE
+1378 FERNTK

-1429 LEKNEKRLAEIDK
+1429 LEKNEKRLDEIDK
-1442 ELLEI
+1442 ELLEL

-1472 EEYNKLLKDR
+1472 EEYNQLLKDR

-1523 VWGERSKAQNDR
+1523 VWGDRSNAQNDR

-1545 LYNEKNRNE
+1545 LYNEQNRNE

-1571 NTVFTDEFDPEKAAK
+1571 NTIFTDEFNPEKAAK

-1591 FDITLN
+1591 FNITLN

-1605 FDKISEEYD
+1605 FNKISEEYD

-1623 EAKARSFLPDEYK
+1623 EAKTRSFLPDEYK

-1655 NEDGRKY
+1655 NENGKEY
-1662 LNSIILNSGKDTSEL
+1662 LNSIILNSGKDISNL

-1682 RSLLLNALAAPLD
+1682 SSLLLNALAAPLD
-1695 RIRPGMSEKE
+1695 RIKPGMSDKE

-1719 HRQFRNFK
+1719 YRQFRNFK

-1778 HNIQREYVS
+1778 HNVQREYVS
-1787 EVDKKGNPTGMYEAY
+1787 EVDKKGSPTGMYEAY

-1824 ESIDPVSAKEL
+1824 ESIDPVTAKEL
-1835 EVVDNEVKLN
+1835 EAVDNEVKLN

-1889 ESLANVNESRA
+1889 ESLANVSESRA
-1900 LNTMDS
+1900 LNTIDS
-1906 SAGIDVRKN
+1906 STGIDVRKN
-1915 ESNYN
+1915 ESSYN
-1920 ELNNSMKSLLSYIG
+1920 ELNDSMKSLLSYIG
-1934 IFSEDVDK
+1934 IFSENVDN

-1963 KKILLENSKEEKITL
+1963 RKILLENSKEEKITS
-1978 ATGNEKKLEKVINET
+1978 AIGNEKKLEKVIDET

-1998 KQAREVMAEY
+1998 KQAKEVMAEY
-2008 ENVAAANNVYSNLQE
+2008 ENVATANNVYSNLQE
-2023 KAAKAELQ
+2023 KAAEAELQ

-2059 NKEEFAKKLSEAR
+2059 NKEEFAKQLSEAR

-2081 QDEYVSRIRTL
+2081 QDEYISRIRTL

-2175 SLQNTRSVLT
+2175 SLQNTRSVLS

-2262 IAEEEAEEKKE
+2262 TAEEEAEEKNK

-2289 IDEDQE
+2289 KE
-2295 ASAEGGSSGSGNT
+2295 AGAEGGSAGGGNT

-2350 EVVNNK
+2350 EVVNNN
-2356 GSDEDHNRRPISH
+2356 GIDEDHNRRPISH

-2405 FDSKEENRAN
+2405 FDATEENRAN
-2415 LKEWNDMHDTFENL
+2415 LKEWNDMHNTFENL

-2459 GNKKGLSSNEKK
+2459 GNKKGLSSNESK

-2483 YPEYNDTPEWNPD
+2483 YPEYNDTPEWD
-2496 LEEYVFDENKYPDI
+2496 FDSEEYVFDENKYPDI
-2510 TSEDKEKLTKLW
+2510 TSEDKERLTKLW

-2532 QEEIWQQGYAIFA
+2532 EEEIWQQGYAIFA
-2545 EQKIKELEEKTGRLK
+2545 EQKLKELEEKTGRLK

-2583 TKDNPGTLSNSD
+2583 TTDSPGTLSNSD

-2651 KRIEDLKTKMYQAL
+2651 KRIEDLKTEMYQAL
-2665 RDAAGTD
+2665 RDAAGTNAQD
-2672 AEGAVYKYVINDMEP
+2672 IVYSVSQGMQT
-2687 HINDLEAFK
+2687 HIGKLEAFK
-2696 GLSNRSPQD
+2696 NLDSRSPQD
-2705 YQKYVDRG
+2705 YKNYLDEG
-2713 NEISNTLKYIK
+2713 DELSNTLKYIK
-2724 EVNDMYS
+2724 EINTMYEN
-2731 DTLKLRRQI
+2731 TLKLRRRI
-2740 AEAKFDGDA
+2740 AEAKFDGEA
-2749 DQDYIIGLEKR
+2749 DQEYIKGLEDQLKA
-2760 LEKLKNSIRHMA
+2760 LKNSIRDVA
-2772 STNGLDM
+2772 KTNGLKSE
-2779 NFVESLLG
+2779 FVEQVLG
-2787 THDEYEDYADQLSRN
+2787 RHDEYEDYANQLSRN

-2831 VKSEDKIVKKLIH
+2831 VKAEDEIVKKLIH
-2844 DLLTIADAGD
+2844 DLLTISDAGD

-2898 EVKANTRGFGV
+2898 EVKTNTRGLGV

-2921 EELEQLQKLAPNAED
+2921 EELEQLQKLAPKAED

-3028 EFGKTI
+3028 DFGKTI

-3068 AKDAQIFVNVGDG
+3068 ARDAQIFVNVGDG

-3098 NIEAEE
+3098 NIEAGE

-3187 ETDYVVSSTSKLR
+3187 ETDYVVKSTSKLR
-3200 DLIKGYTSIGGKY
+3200 NLIKGYTSINGKY

-3221 ENTFKSLA
+3221 EDTFKSLA

-3271 QIDNVLK
+3271 QIDNVLR

-3289 ENEHIVDSVQGRI
+3289 ENAHIVDSIQGRM
-3302 TKLQA
+3302 TQLQTSG
-3307 AAENFWQTFLDTD
+3307 ENFWQTFIETD
-3320 TVKEAITTLTK
+3320 TIKDAVSGLTQLLTLLTQIVNLMGGSGIATLGIGGFALFQSRIPQNIIAASKKLKVAKQLLSEVQEGTEDYKRRSDAFKSATDEYDSAVAGLRKLRDSWLALPSVVKGATIAIIAAVAAITVITK
-3331 FLEVLT
+3331 KQV
-3337 DFIEKNGSETVIG
+3337 DN
-3350 GGLVSALLYT
+3350 
-3360 SYNKG
+3360 
-3365 YIGNLLELGH
+3365 
-3375 NAKIANSALDGLTVG
+3375 
-3390 TETYTQASRAAAI
+3390 
-3403 ATAKYDAALSK
+3403 
-3414 TTTVLKGIASPM
+3414 
-3426 GVVTLAVTAAAIA
+3426 
-3439 VTHHIKKQ
+3439 IKKVR
-3447 KEEIETLRRS
+3447 EL
-3457 AEEFKK
+3457 AEEYKK
-3463 SSKTLD
+3463 SSKDLKK
-3469 DYTDEIIKY
+3469 YKEEIIKLH
-3478 QAIINDEKSKTEDV
+3478 QVLDDENSTTSQVVD
-3492 IKAKEGLDDI
+3492 AKEKLNDI
-3502 NNQLMSSYENLKGRI
+3502 NNTLMDSYSILKGRI
-3517 DLANM
+3517 DLANE
-3522 SLEETRN
+3522 SLENSINLINQLDQNKINELLGEASSYNWDFSKALADGFDIDDLKHLTVKASSELTDSINFLNNGIVDNDSISGLLVTLDAENVYDKYNRILNEIDRN
-3529 LIESIKLEDI
+3529 LAI
-3539 DKILN
+3539 
-3544 KANIEYNDIAD
+3544 
-3555 RLSDGVDFKDF
+3555 RLS
-3566 NGTLVSW
+3566 
-3573 FMQSSQK
+3573 
-3580 SKAEEFYNDKTE
+3580 
-3592 TIKGSA
+3592 
-3598 FSSIN
+3598 
-3603 ISGSADERYKQLNDA
+3603 
-3618 ATEQRKILENENA
+3618 ENS
-3631 TKDEITQAQLL
+3631 
-3642 LKAIEKAIAE
+3642 
-3652 YDKNFEKYSD
+3652 SD
-3662 LEFAIAYDRI
+3662 LEKYQAEQRNRELNELKKQYEDAF
-3672 NKNYSNNIKKI
+3672 NNYEEIG
-3683 NAAYV
+3683 AAYGSTLISKNQE
-3688 AYIANKTD
+3688 AYLKYQTAQLNYITD
-3696 ETKEALQSSLKDLWN
+3696 SS
-3711 DAADADKVA
+3711 
-3720 VEKYLDTL
+3720 EK
-3728 YGAFANIDNW
+3728 NQ
-3738 GFSEALSQ
+3738 EALSNS
-3746 IYYNENNEAQ
+3746 IKEIWENAAIEDKAAIEAYFRSVMPNVAQ
-3756 GTIRQYLAKLGQSSS
+3756 FDTWRNDSMLDQTYFIKNYDDKGRIESLIPNGTIRDYILNLGKQTVDEVFS
-3771 AKDSN
+3771 
-3776 GNYLWEQDWINAA
+3776 QDWKDIA
-3789 TALDSEYGFHGYALD
+3789 TMSDDAFNRWMVGSDVTTQGSPYSVDTNKALD
-3804 EFRKLVK
+3804 EWRRFIQEHPQYSIDEIVSILEDAGYATTIEQDQLRQAL
-3811 ETGLDAEELAHILT
+3811 ETLRGNTID
-3825 DLGYTLNNDS
+3825 
-3835 THLEQLI
+3835 
-3842 VNARNDALTK
+3842 K
-3852 FGAGFADD
+3852 FGEGFAERYDS
-3860 FDKLNIATSGQLDIW
+3860 LNIDTLEEADIW
-3875 NEIFDA
+3875 GEIYKQ
-3881 ANVGSEAIQMYA
+3881 ANNATEAVEMYR
-3893 LATSGLEKTMDA
+3893 LKMSGLEA
-3905 SNVLKNME
+3905 STSATNILKDME
-3913 EQYKPVFD
+3913 EQYKPAFD
-3921 AMAEAYKAIWT
+3921 AMAEAYRAIWDEKDVFKGT
-3932 GKTYNGVDKVTSE
+3932 ENVTSA
-3945 QIESVRSQIEGLNG
+3945 QIDAVRSQIETLNSS
-3959 KLKEAGAEGF
+3959 LKEAGEDGIAT
-3969 SDSDINDF
+3969 SSIDKF
-3977 ILTLSTSDILNG
+3977 ILTLSDADA
-3989 EYATKAQEVQAAFDN
+3989 EAEEVQQAFDD
-4004 IATVLVDSLN
+4004 IATEIVNNLN
-4014 PALGQASGATA
+4014 PALGQASGETI
-4025 ELMQKTLTELGVT
+4025 ELMQKTLEELGVT
-4038 NAEAVVFSRL
+4038 NAERVIFSRL
-4048 GYNVETYTKA
+4048 GYTAETYAKA
-4058 KEAAAGTDLDIDADI
+4058 KEEAAKHNIDLDAEL
-4073 SSLEAEDYALIVNSD
+4073 SSLSDEELQIVANSE
-4088 ALMQYYTARILA
+4088 ALMAYYNGKILVGDA
-4100 GNVNIETED
+4100 EITTPQEAQLLIDYCNQMGIAQLGT
-4109 DVASLLNLCNSLGMA
+4109 LNLANAERELRAAIEQTNEGIRTGNRELQA
-4124 TIGTMNLADAQA
+4124 RGEVGTAAIIKQLNGEKAKVKFGADV
-4136 KLAKIMT
+4136 KI
-4143 LRKQADTAGSFAVR
+4143 
-4157 EALDKQADELAE
+4157 
-4169 ELKNEFKD
+4169 N
-4177 ATVNWK
+4177 
-4183 VEPAKFDGN
+4183 GN
-4192 TNKSSSTSGSDSKQ
+4192 KNKSSSTSGSGSDSKQ

-4213 AIKKIQRAIT
+4213 AIKKIQRAVT

-4228 ADATYKSWGERLDAL
+4228 ADATYKKWGDRIDAL
-4243 IGKTEEFN
+4243 MGKTEEFN
-4251 DEIGQ
+4251 DEIGRY
-4256 FGRGN
+4256 GRGN
-4261 IDLYNRPQLW
+4261 IDLYNRPQYI
-4271 QEENG
+4271 N
-4276 ERWVETVLS
+4276 
-4285 ESFEEDGKFV
+4285 EDGSVSTVRSMSFGDEFGNEI
-4295 LVPTIDWDEL
+4295 LVPTIAFDKN
-4305 GNPYEMTSDEALDR
+4305 GSPYSMSDDEAIAR
-4319 YHNTGEYL
+4319 YYETGEYL
-4327 GIFDTLEE
+4327 GLFKSIEE
-4335 ADDYAERLHLQQEA
+4335 AEEYAEKLHEQQEQLYVNPVSA
-4349 IYADYDDFAVGKYK
+4349 SKYQ
-4363 KLKAE
+4363 KLKEE
-4368 IALQEQASQAY
+4368 IALQEQAAQAY
-4379 MQEANAIGLAA
+4379 MAEANAVGLSA
-4390 EYRNKVMN
+4390 EYRSKVMN
-4398 GMMDI
+4398 GLMDI
-4403 ETITDETLKEQ
+4403 ETITDEKLKEQ
-4414 ISDFQEYYDKATDCE
+4414 ISDFQEYYDKSTDAA
-4429 DAIEDLRGEIASI
+4429 DAVEDLRGEIAAI
-4442 AQAKFDMIT
+4442 AQTRFDYIT

-4457 ALAIDHA
+4457 ALSIDHA

-4470 IQSKMS
+4470 LQSKLN

-4483 SALIEQLLFGDK
+4483 STFIENLLFGDK
-4495 EKLSQLEDEARQ
+4495 EKLGQLEDEARQ

-4539 DQIVEMKSSMAD
+4539 DQIVEMKSNMAD
-4551 LNDQLRQMDWDRFDY
+4551 LNDQLRQMEWDRFDY

-4642 ADLVNDPNN
+4642 EDLANDPNN

-4661 IDQQQNIIKG
+4661 IDQQQDIIKG

-4689 FLNYLQKSIDKRKEA
+4689 FLDYLQKSIDKRKEA
-4704 LRAEKNLYDYQRTVS
+4704 LNAEKSLYDYERNVA
-4719 DQTKTIT
+4719 DQTKAIA

-4735 SGGTDSEENR
+4735 GGDDSEENR
-4745 ARLQQLKDDLT
+4745 ARMQQLRDDLT

-4769 WLTDQEE
+4769 WLSDQEE

-4783 SFENLINEK
+4783 SFENLINER
-4792 LDDLEGLIERA
+4792 LDDLDGLIERA
-4803 IQQTKDNSDTIA
+4803 IQQTADSSGTIA
-4815 KTIDKQADEF
+4815 QTIQEQADEF
-4825 IYDLNNTSFG
+4825 IYDLDNTSFG

-4849 NAVENAINTMIN
+4849 NAVENAINTMIS

-4895 NANTNNNSGDGGSG
+4895 NVNTNNNGGGSG
-4909 SGINNDGGIQDDGG
+4909 SEGSNSN
-4923 KGNIE
+4923 KSGNVDSTSG
-4928 KPNPDTSKA
+4928 NSKA
-4937 TQTAVLDGLEEELA
+4937 SKTNVKLIKSADRTTSTREAEIKALQEELDYWNQLYNNMLYEA
-4951 TLKQAYSNSKY
+4951 NRYSPTSPYRSEYLGRASEAKKQI
-4962 YYDQYAKIY
+4962 DLLQDKI
-4971 DESKHKDGTPNERAY
+4971 NELDKEGA
-4986 MDEIKKKYD
+4986 
-4995 TYKKSVD
+4995 
-5002 VYAQQIKDLEERIRI
+5002 
-5017 IKNGGKFAQ
+5017 KFAN

-5033 VKSTGEDGIILAR
+5033 IKGTGEDGIILAR

-5059 MQGIFKMMQPLAAL
+5059 IQGIFKMMQPLAAL

-5101 SYEDFVRQAKSD
+5101 SYEDFVRQAKND
-5113 PTFEKLVQNITIGTA
+5113 PSFEKLVQNMTIGTA

-5134 SKYSL
+5134 SKYS